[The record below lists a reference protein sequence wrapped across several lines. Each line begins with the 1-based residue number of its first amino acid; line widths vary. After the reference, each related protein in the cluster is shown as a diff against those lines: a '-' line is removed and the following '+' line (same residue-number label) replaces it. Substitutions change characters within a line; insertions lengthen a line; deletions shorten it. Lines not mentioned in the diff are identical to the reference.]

1 MTTGNKV
8 WNGSFFAKSNLKD
21 LGLRVQLGHGG
32 ACCSSPLPGASDFVV
47 FDVSGVHQVAVDFCD
62 CRSNGFVHKRNQL
75 FRVGWFP
82 ATFDRPKTVFTL
94 SVLKMFQE
102 LTLQGK
108 TTLYD
113 FYHCMLRIT
122 DPVKLDKIS
131 VHFFSILFLIFL
143 LKLIH
148 LSSTMNDIQNFIAYF
163 EYGETSRL

>member
-8 WNGSFFAKSNLKD
+8 WNGSFFNKSNLSD
-21 LGLRVQLGHGG
+21 LGLRIQLGHGG
-32 ACCSSPLPGASDFVV
+32 ACCSNPLPGPLDFLV
-47 FDVSGVHQVAVDFCD
+47 FDVSGIHHVAVDFCD
-62 CRSNGFVHKRNQL
+62 CRINGFVHKRTQL

-113 FYHCMLRIT
+113 YYHSILRIT
-122 DPVKLDKIS
+122 DPLKLDKFS
-131 VHFFSILFLIFL
+131 VHL
-143 LKLIH
+143 
-148 LSSTMNDIQNFIAYF
+148 Y
-163 EYGETSRL
+163 TSH